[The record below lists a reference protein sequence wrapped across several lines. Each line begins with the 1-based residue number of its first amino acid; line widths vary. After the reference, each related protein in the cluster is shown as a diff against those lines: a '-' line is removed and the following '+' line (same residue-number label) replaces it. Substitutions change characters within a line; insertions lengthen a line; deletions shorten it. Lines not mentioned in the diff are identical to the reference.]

1 MNTDRRTAALRA
13 VWEALTGSRRTGSP
27 GIGLLLRA
35 VPRMVV
41 QGLSGR
47 YPYLAKGRLA
57 LAALAVVYIVSPVDA
72 VPELILPL
80 VGLADD
86 ALVAAWLAGVLLSE
100 TDAFLNWERAQAQVV
115 TGEVV
120 TS

>member
-1 MNTDRRTAALRA
+1 MDTDRRTAALRA
-13 VWEALTGSRRTGSP
+13 VWEALVGPHRHGSP
-27 GIGLLLRA
+27 GIGLRLRA
-35 VPRMVV
+35 VPRMVA

-47 YPYLAKGRLA
+47 YPHLAKGRLV
-57 LAALAVVYIVSPVDA
+57 LAVLALVYIVSPVDA
-72 VPELILPL
+72 IPELVLPL

-100 TDAFLNWERAQAQVV
+100 TDAFLDWERTQAQVV